1 MISGI
6 SVLKPGL
13 PKLKDPLSIDRA
25 DQADQPSGLKLIKL
39 ANLSV
44 SGRFVKL
51 ILISFF
57 LYFIKQRPDQFSCFD
72 V

>member
-44 SGRFVKL
+44 AGRFV
-51 ILISFF
+51 
-57 LYFIKQRPDQFSCFD
+57 